1 MPEHRGP
8 VQQSGEDPGCGGENH
23 GTASNWN
30 SGTFREMQRQDLTGM
45 KEMEGIGRNKKDRKQ
60 LSKGLVYPLNPL
72 YP

>member
-1 MPEHRGP
+1 
-8 VQQSGEDPGCGGENH
+8 
-23 GTASNWN
+23 
-30 SGTFREMQRQDLTGM
+30 M